1 MLCLGLGCTAIDVGS
16 IADAGMI
23 VQQLQHAAQASTT
36 CQLRIASTH
45 KASGAAA
52 SLQDMAQA
60 VRQKAHRKRAFQKG
74 VRWQIGGD
82 FEIAVSLYILFSKA
96 RVPTSVLVEARTNT
110 ELKRESAMICADSG

>member
-1 MLCLGLGCTAIDVGS
+1 MLCLGLGCTAVDVGS

-60 VRQKAHRKRAFQKG
+60 
-74 VRWQIGGD
+74 GGD